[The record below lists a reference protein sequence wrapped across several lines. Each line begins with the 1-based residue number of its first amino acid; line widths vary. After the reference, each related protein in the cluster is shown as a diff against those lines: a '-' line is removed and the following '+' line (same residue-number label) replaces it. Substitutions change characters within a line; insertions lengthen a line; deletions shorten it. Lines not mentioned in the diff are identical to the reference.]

1 MKQFDPIIIEYF
13 TANSG
18 IVNRRGY
25 DMTASKKRQVL
36 KLDNQQCVIVAKIL
50 SRFISKLQDSTTLVS
65 FFEPKLKQKKNDFSQ
80 RYLDTFYSITDR
92 AISNLNLS
100 NT

>member
-25 DMTASKKRQVL
+25 DMMASKKRQVL

-50 SRFISKLQDSTTLVS
+50 RFISKLQVSTTLVRR
-65 FFEPKLKQKKNDFSQ
+65 F
-80 RYLDTFYSITDR
+80 
-92 AISNLNLS
+92 LNQ
-100 NT
+100 N

>member
-1 MKQFDPIIIEYF
+1 MKQFDSIIIEYF

-65 FFEPKLKQKKNDFSQ
+65 FFEPKLKQKKKIIFAKIS
-80 RYLDTFYSITDR
+80 RYLLFDYRSSILD
-92 AISNLNLS
+92 SQLF
-100 NT
+100 